1 MDVQSSGQAG
11 ESARKSVADVEIVER
26 PFGVDTQRFL
36 DVARRVF
43 KGDPAWIA
51 PLDMDMGDRMNP
63 KKNPFFEHA
72 EGTTFIAVKN
82 GVDVGRATAQIDK
95 LHIDRYKD
103 DTGFFGFLDTIDDPA
118 VAKALLDAA
127 ADWLRKKGMKKM
139 RGPMS
144 LSINEEMG
152 CLIEGFDTPP
162 AILMPHN
169 RSYQG
174 GLIEAAG
181 LTKEKDVFAWKY
193 EVGEPPVRARK
204 AHDEVLRMPEVR
216 IRQMDKSNME
226 AETRTVMEIFN
237 EVWQDNWGF
246 VPMTNSE
253 LKKMAADLKMI
264 LVPDLALVAEV
275 NGETAAMSIALPNIN
290 EMIGDLDGK
299 LFPLGLPKLLW
310 RLKVKGPTSARLVLL
325 GIKKKFRIQKKY
337 GGLSTAL
344 YVEMNDR
351 GKRIGMKWGELSWT
365 LEDNAPVNLGIKMMG
380 GKVYKKY
387 RVYSQPLVPQTAAP
401 AL

>member
-1 MDVQSSGQAG
+1 MDVETAKT
-11 ESARKSVADVEIVER
+11 ERKSPEAEIHVVER
-26 PFGVDTQRFL
+26 PFGVDTERFL
-36 DVARRVF
+36 GVARKVYRD
-43 KGDPAWIA
+43 DPAWIA

-63 KKNPFFEHA
+63 RKNPFFEHA
-72 EGTTFIAVKN
+72 EGTTFIAVRN
-82 GVDVGRATAQIDK
+82 GVDVGRCTAQIDK
-95 LHIDRYKD
+95 LHIERYND
-103 DTGFFGFLDTIDDPA
+103 DTGFFGFLDTIDDAA
-118 VAKALLDAA
+118 VVKALLDAA
-127 ADWLRKKGMKKM
+127 AGWLRKKGMKKM
-139 RGPMS
+139 RGPLS

-152 CLIEGFDTPP
+152 CLVEGFETPP
-162 AILMPHN
+162 AILMPHH
-169 RSYQG
+169 RRYQG
-174 GLIEAAG
+174 GLIEQAG

-204 AHDEVLRMPEVR
+204 AHDEVLKLPEVR
-216 IRQMDKSNME
+216 IRQMDRSNME
-226 AETRTVMEIFN
+226 AETRMVMDIFN
-237 EVWQDNWGF
+237 EAWKDNWGF
-246 VPMTNSE
+246 VPMTDAE
-253 LKKMAADLKMI
+253 LKKMAADLKLI

-275 NGETAAMSIALPNIN
+275 DGEPAAISIALPNIN

-299 LFPLGLPKLLW
+299 LFPFGLPKLLW

-325 GIKKKFRIQKKY
+325 GIKKKHRIQKKY

-387 RVYSQPLVPQTAAP
+387 RVYSKPL
-401 AL
+401 